1 MKLIPC
7 PSRTQSPGSRL
18 ELSACKLERAFSC
31 QLISKAASFAAI
43 VRPLTPLHHPFH
55 QSLLPRSPPHLT
67 NNKLVIIINGRERA
81 MSKVQLKRDSPAPSK
96 TQEPPIEPLPFRP
109 GELAEP
115 WPLEPDHTQ
124 KPVSSRTDIRSRE
137 SSEHEKQS
145 PKRHRLA
152 SPGWRMT
159 DGRKTHWSFCLFGT
173 NWIKCN
179 LFINT
184 SGKCVYKNLEK

>member
-67 NNKLVIIINGRERA
+67 NNKLVIIINGCERA
-81 MSKVQLKRDSPAPSK
+81 MSKVQLKRDSPAP
-96 TQEPPIEPLPFRP
+96 
-109 GELAEP
+109 
-115 WPLEPDHTQ
+115 PLENTRATHRAASFSAWRTGRAMATWTGPHTKACQFPDRY
-124 KPVSSRTDIRSRE
+124 PE
-137 SSEHEKQS
+137 SGVVGARKTV
-145 PKRHRLA
+145 PKEA
-152 SPGWRMT
+152 SPRFSWLADDWRSKNT
-159 DGRKTHWSFCLFGT
+159 LKLLSF
-173 NWIKCN
+173 W
-179 LFINT
+179 
-184 SGKCVYKNLEK
+184 YKLN